1 MFEDNELNEI
11 IESFDEPNE
20 TIINDIVV
28 LHEMTLG
35 DVVIATLLIAI
46 LIWMILSR
54 VIRRSS

>member
-46 LIWMILSR
+46 LIWMMLSR